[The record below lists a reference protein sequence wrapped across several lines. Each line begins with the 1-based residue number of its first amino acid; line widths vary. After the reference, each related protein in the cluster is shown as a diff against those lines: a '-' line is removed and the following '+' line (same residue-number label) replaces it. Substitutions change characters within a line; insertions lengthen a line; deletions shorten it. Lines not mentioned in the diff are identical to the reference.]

1 MKSLIDSLATYIEV
15 LAHSAQMTNRAEDR
29 ASYARHLAA
38 AATIFA
44 DLHSGRL
51 SEASEIVRSER
62 HDFGWGYL
70 SGPEGAAADAAFHTF
85 ATLIDSNAT

>member
-15 LAHSAQMTNRAEDR
+15 LAHSAQSTNRAEDR
-29 ASYARHLAA
+29 ATYTRHLAA

-51 SEASEIVRSER
+51 SEASKIVSSER
-62 HDFGWGYL
+62 HSFGWGFL
-70 SGPEGAAADAAFHTF
+70 SGPEGAAAEAAFHTF
-85 ATLIDSNAT
+85 ATIIESTAT